1 MSPPSKTAALPCTR
15 GFLLPGAQPMS
26 NILKTTLFLVLMS
39 LALAGNAAALVRIH
53 IDLSNERMYV
63 NSPRGHDVW
72 KVSTA
77 RSGYHTPKGSYAP
90 IRMQRLHYSR
100 KYHAW
105 MPYAIFFRGGYAI
118 HGEYN
123 PASIGRPVSHGCV
136 RLTHLIR
143 GGPVWRLASVA

>member
-1 MSPPSKTAALPCTR
+1 
-15 GFLLPGAQPMS
+15 MS

-100 KYHAW
+100 KYRAW

-136 RLTHLIR
+136 RLKL
-143 GGPVWRLASVA
+143 PQAASLYRLVKAEGARIQITGRPAHQRA